1 MPSGSYVVLQAT
13 EKMISH
19 CAEERERDRFNPTA
33 QRRLSSHTSEVILTT
48 EDKEDLV
55 LMQRPATSEEET
67 SSGAGYPSSS
77 DPSSFVSTDRTAA
90 LTSEGREFTHPT
102 LLRNRDFD
110 WLSTVQNVRSFL
122 TDYARTSRLHS
133 CTDLLVHLITDRN
146 ACSRAVTALCH
157 VWFLD
162 QTTDLSRFLDWC
174 QEHMFQLDVRR
185 TRMFPVAGEIYQD
198 TPSVVVVQPLYEGTV
213 PIVVQIADA
222 DPESPPSF
230 LVFRATAILRVASV
244 VQWIQDQMELAPSLY
259 RYNGRR
265 VNWHEELEALA
276 GSVFLIQ
283 AFYERELNNPMTSTE
298 YTGTGNTLLTHDTW
312 ISMQSNSFC
321 AGATN
326 SRA

>member
-1 MPSGSYVVLQAT
+1 MPCVNTVLDIYRSLAQGSFRLLSLVSTSFTLTWQSPERAQVYRSFQVPHVPSGSYVVLQAT

-122 TDYARTSRLHS
+122 MCCALH
-133 CTDLLVHLITDRN
+133 
-146 ACSRAVTALCH
+146 
-157 VWFLD
+157 
-162 QTTDLSRFLDWC
+162 
-174 QEHMFQLDVRR
+174 
-185 TRMFPVAGEIYQD
+185 
-198 TPSVVVVQPLYEGTV
+198 
-213 PIVVQIADA
+213 DA
-222 DPESPPSF
+222 TF
-230 LVFRATAILRVASV
+230 CY
-244 VQWIQDQMELAPSLY
+244 SL
-259 RYNGRR
+259 
-265 VNWHEELEALA
+265 
-276 GSVFLIQ
+276 
-283 AFYERELNNPMTSTE
+283 
-298 YTGTGNTLLTHDTW
+298 
-312 ISMQSNSFC
+312 
-321 AGATN
+321 
-326 SRA
+326 